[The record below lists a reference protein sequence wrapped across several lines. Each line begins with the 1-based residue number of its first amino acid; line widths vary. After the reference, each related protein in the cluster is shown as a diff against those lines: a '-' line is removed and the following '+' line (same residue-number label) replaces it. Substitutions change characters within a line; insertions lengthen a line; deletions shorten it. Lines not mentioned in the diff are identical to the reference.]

1 MYILSWI
8 GFAAGIAVLLLTAGS
23 VLGTL
28 VVPRATAPRLTVW
41 VTWAVRWVFLTI
53 TDRVDSYK
61 SRDRILALNGPALL
75 GALLLAWVTLVF
87 LGYAFLFWPLTGD
100 DFGRALIATGSG
112 MFTLGFATPNGAAPI
127 ALSFFA
133 AMSGLVILALQ
144 IAYLPALYAAFNR
157 RETLVTMLAFLGGA
171 PAWGPEVLMR
181 QELIDNIE
189 RLAWFYESWTEWAA
203 DVSESHT
210 TYPQLIYFRSPK
222 PLRSWVIGLLAV
234 LDAAA
239 LHLSLSPVSAPASA
253 RPLMRMGY
261 VAFRDI
267 ADVLG
272 LPSNPDPHPDDPIQ
286 LTEAEFRDAVARLR
300 QVGWKVER
308 DEAEAWKHFRGWR
321 VNYESAAY
329 GLALH
334 LDAPPALWTGPR
346 RKGRDQVIRPERPP
360 HRAPVGDEKAKLL
373 AVRERRREARR
384 ATEAEHAAL
393 QHRHEPEAAP
403 VADEGTL

>member
-1 MYILSWI
+1 VFIVSWI
-8 GFAAGIAVLLLTAGS
+8 GFAVGVALLLFTAGS

-28 VVPRATAPRLTVW
+28 IVPRATAPRLSVL
-41 VTWAVRWVFLTI
+41 VTAAVRWVFLVV
-53 TDRVDSYK
+53 TDRVESYR

-87 LGYAFLFWPLTGD
+87 LGYAFLFWPFTGG
-100 DFGRALIATGSG
+100 DFGRALVATGSG
-112 MFTLGFATPNGAAPI
+112 MLTLGFATPNGAAPI

-133 AMSGLVILALQ
+133 AISGLVILALQ

-157 RETLVTMLAFLGGA
+157 RETLVTMLAFLGGV

-181 QELIDNIE
+181 HELIDNTDRLGWLYE
-189 RLAWFYESWTEWAA
+189 RWTEWAA

-210 TYPQLIYFRSPK
+210 TYPQLIYFRSPEA
-222 PLRSWVIGLLAV
+222 LRSWVIGLLAV

-239 LHLSLSPVSAPASA
+239 LQLSLSPVSAPAAA
-253 RPLMRMGY
+253 RPLLRMGY

-267 ADVLG
+267 AEVLG
-272 LPSNPDPHPDDPIQ
+272 LPFNPDPHPEDTIQ
-286 LTEAEFRDAVARLR
+286 LTEAEFRDAVAGLR

-308 DEAEAWKHFRGWR
+308 DEGEAWNHFRGWR

-334 LDAPPALWTGPR
+334 LDAPPALWSGRR
-346 RKGRDQVIRPERPP
+346 RKDRHEEMRPERPP
-360 HRAPVGDEKAKLL
+360 HRAPLQGEKAKLL
-373 AVRERRREARR
+373 ADRENRRAARR
-384 ATEAEHAAL
+384 AAEAEHAAL
-393 QHRHEPEAAP
+393 SHRHHPEGAP
-403 VADEGTL
+403 MVDERAL